1 MSDPKLISPL
11 LDGFAMG
18 SPISDHDGVACCPA
32 VKENSD
38 NKYIIKIISVPA
50 SQNQLDAFLL
60 TGAYKDPADAMEYFK
75 HTVDGIEEEAKLL
88 QKLSKLEGFLPYDAW
103 QIEPMDENRLGY
115 QVYLLSAYRR
125 SLEKFLSRNP
135 MTHLGAV
142 NLGLDICAALA
153 ISRRAGYIYAD
164 LKPTNIFISENSGFR
179 IGDLGF
185 LALDALKYT
194 ALPGKYL
201 SPYTAPEMK
210 KLMGTVNTT
219 ADTYALG
226 MILYQLYNNGQLP
239 EVDPDS
245 DEPLPFPVNAD
256 YEMAEIIAKATAPKV
271 SDRYADPM
279 EMGQALVA
287 YMQRNRV
294 GDTPITPPLAEP
306 VTEEE
311 PLVSETFDDSI
322 PGEEDAVDADWENI
336 SEETSS
342 MLDQADLLIS
352 DAPLEEEAGEE
363 APAEEPAAA
372 AQEVSEAQPEA
383 EPEAEEEAEIL
394 PVIPP
399 QEDLPEEIILP
410 EPEPE
415 PEFAGDVDIIP
426 IPPMNIP
433 PDDEEMDFDT
443 FLNMGAPEKPAP
455 AKKEKPKTEKKP
467 AKKSKKKKKKS
478 RLVPVLV
485 TILLLLIAILAGGY
499 YYYDNYYL
507 QTIHSIQVDGSGDEM
522 TVTLDTEADNSLLTI
537 LITDTYGNT
546 QRSAVTNNQA
556 SFDGLLPGT
565 LYKIRVEIS
574 GFHGLHPKGVASHGY
589 TTDSQSKIVSFTA
602 KTGSE
607 DGSVVLNFAVEG
619 PSSDGWIVSYAAG
632 EDEPLTQEFTGHVA
646 TINGLEIGREYTFRL
661 APKTDLVLLGE
672 TEITFTASRII
683 MAEDLKVTEFK
694 DNTLSISWQTPAETQ
709 IDGWTVRCY
718 AESEYDKT
726 LTTTENAAVFGDI
739 DPTKAYT
746 IEVLASGMT
755 NPARLAITAN
765 PHNVYNIQVDE
776 SHSDRLTVTWEN
788 EGQAPAEGWILTY
801 KVDNSPNPGVAQC
814 SGNSAVIQPRIPGAT
829 YTFEVLA
836 ASGASV
842 FGGTHQYKCP
852 NAPVFEA
859 TDLLI
864 EQEDVNTKLGVQML
878 VTPEIYNWTNSLVSK
893 DAFTTTF
900 QSGEKVSLL
909 LHMNTNFLI
918 RDLNVNVLFV
928 IRDSNGDVLHNH
940 VSQIDTDWS
949 TLWYPDHYQYAEL
962 DIPSVPQDPG
972 TYTLYVY
979 FNNAALTS
987 IRFTI
992 Q

>member
-18 SPISDHDGVACCPA
+18 SPISDHDGVVCCPA

-38 NKYIIKIISVPA
+38 NKYIVKIISVPA
-50 SQNQLDAFLL
+50 SQSQLDAFLL

-75 HTVDGIEEEAKLL
+75 HTVDGMEQEAKLL
-88 QKLSKLEGFLPYDAW
+88 QKLSKLEGFLPYDSW

-115 QVYLLSAYRR
+115 EVYLISSYKR
-125 SLEKFLSRNP
+125 SLKKFVSRNP

-142 NLGLDICAALA
+142 NLGVDICAALA
-153 ISRRAGYIYAD
+153 IARRAGYIYVD
-164 LKPTNIFISENSGFR
+164 LKPTNIFISEDREFR

-185 LALDALKYT
+185 LELASLKY
-194 ALPGKYL
+194 ASLPGKYV
-201 SPYTAPEMK
+201 SAYTPPEMK

-256 YEMAEIIAKATAPKV
+256 YEMAEIIGKATAPKV

-287 YMQRNRV
+287 YMHRNRV

-306 VTEEE
+306 IAQEE
-311 PLVSETFDDSI
+311 PLLEKNFDDSI
-322 PGEEDAVDADWENI
+322 PGEEDAVDASLENI

-342 MLDQADLLIS
+342 MLDQADLLMS
-352 DAPLEEEAGEE
+352 DAPLD
-363 APAEEPAAA
+363 APASAEDP
-372 AQEVSEAQPEA
+372 QPEA
-383 EPEAEEEAEIL
+383 PETAEDPL
-394 PVIPP
+394 PDDACDFDDSDVLPP
-399 QEDLPEEIILP
+399 VLPPEDLTEEIILP
-410 EPEPE
+410 EDPADPLPDSEIE
-415 PEFAGDVDIIP
+415 DIT
-426 IPPMNIP
+426 IPPMHIP
-433 PDDEEMDFDT
+433 PDDEVMNFDE
-443 FLNMGAPEKPAP
+443 FLNMGNPEK
-455 AKKEKPKTEKKP
+455 AKKTTSDKPKTEKKAP
-467 AKKSKKKKKKS
+467 QQKKGKKKKKKKKS
-478 RLVPVLV
+478 KLVPVLF
-485 TILLLLIAILAGGY
+485 TILLLLIGIMVGGY

-546 QRSAVTNNQA
+546 QRSAVTNNRA
-556 SFDGLLPGT
+556 SFDNLLPGT

-589 TTDSQSKIVSFTA
+589 TTDSQTKIVSFTA

-619 PSSDGWIVSYAAG
+619 PNAESWIVNYAAG
-632 EDEPLTQEFTGHVA
+632 EEEPQTQEFTGHMA
-646 TINGLEIGREYTFRL
+646 TITGLEIGKEYTFTL
-661 APKTDLVLLGE
+661 APKGDLILLGE
-672 TEITFTASRII
+672 TEIRFTASRIV
-683 MAEDLKVTEFK
+683 MAEDLKVTEF
-694 DNTLSISWQTPAETQ
+694 NGSSLSVSWQTPADTL

-726 LTTTENAAVFGDI
+726 LTTTENSATFTDI
-739 DPTKAYT
+739 DASKAYT

-755 NPARLAITAN
+755 NPARLAITPN

-776 SHSDRLTVTWEN
+776 SQSDRLTVTWEH
-788 EGQAPAEGWILTY
+788 EGEAPAEGWILTY
-801 KVDNSPNPGVAQC
+801 QVDNSSNPGVAQC
-814 SGNSAVIQPRIPGAT
+814 QGNSAVIQPRIPGAT
-829 YTFEVLA
+829 YTFQVLA

-842 FGGTHQYKCP
+842 FGGTYTYDCP
-852 NAPVFEA
+852 NAPIFEA
-859 TDLLI
+859 VDLLI
-864 EQEDVNTKLGVQML
+864 EKEDVNTKLGVQML
-878 VTPEIYNWTNSLVSK
+878 VTPDIYNWTNSLVSK
-893 DAFTTTF
+893 DAFTTSF
-900 QSGEKVSLL
+900 KSGEKVSLL

-928 IRDSNGDVLHNH
+928 IRDAQGNVLNNH

-962 DIPSVPQDPG
+962 DVPSVPQESG

-979 FNNAALTS
+979 FNNAAMTS